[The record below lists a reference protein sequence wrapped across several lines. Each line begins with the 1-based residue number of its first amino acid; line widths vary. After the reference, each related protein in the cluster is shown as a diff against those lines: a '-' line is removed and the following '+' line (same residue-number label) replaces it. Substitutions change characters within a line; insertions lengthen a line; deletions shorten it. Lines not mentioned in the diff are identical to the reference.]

1 MQRGASYIKDSNDFI
16 NKVKNIDIPNDA
28 LLVTAVVGL
37 YLSIPN
43 KLPLKALSDA
53 LKNRNYKEI
62 RARSLVVSDLRWE
75 TKGSQFKSGC

>member
-43 KLPLKALSDA
+43 KLPLKALKDT

-75 TKGSQFKSGC
+75 TKGSRFESGC

>member
-37 YLSIPN
+37 YLSISN
-43 KLPLKALSDA
+43 KLPLKALRDA

-75 TKGSQFKSGC
+75 TKGSRFESGC

>member
-1 MQRGASYIKDSNDFI
+1 MQRGSSYIKDSNDFI

-37 YLSIPN
+37 YLSISN
-43 KLPLKALSDA
+43 KLPLKALRDA

-75 TKGSQFKSGC
+75 TKGSRFESGC